1 MTINTI
7 VRMVALVLVL
17 VNQGLTAMGMSPI
30 PIDNAQLE
38 EVIATLL
45 TVVVAVW
52 TAWKNNSIS
61 KGALAADKVK
71 DAIKD
76 GLLTPEEIDELIASV
91 KK

>member
-17 VNQGLTAMGMSPI
+17 ANQGLTAMGMSPI
-30 PIDNAQLE
+30 PVDNAQLE
-38 EVIATLL
+38 EIIATLL

-76 GLLTPEEIDELIASV
+76 GWLTPEEIDELIASA
-91 KK
+91 KE

>member
-17 VNQGLTAMGMSPI
+17 LNQGLTTMGMSPI

-76 GLLTPEEIDELIASV
+76 GLLAPEEIDELIASV